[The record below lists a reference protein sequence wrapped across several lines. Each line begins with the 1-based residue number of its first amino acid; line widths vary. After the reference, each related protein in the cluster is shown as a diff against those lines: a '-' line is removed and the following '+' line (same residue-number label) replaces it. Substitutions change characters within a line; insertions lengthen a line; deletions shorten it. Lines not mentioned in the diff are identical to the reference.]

1 MIVLVTQLPKIAVFG
16 NNGLLEVKYLALAGG
31 LGAIGFVASY
41 LGKVTIGN
49 LSPKTF
55 GVLVE
60 VMLCVS
66 GLLMLFR
73 A

>member
-1 MIVLVTQLPKIAVFG
+1 
-16 NNGLLEVKYLALAGG
+16 